1 MMSLQHSEG
10 MKLVE
15 EGRGYQPV
23 DVMHREEVAI
33 IDGALS
39 YREMQVS
46 EVMTPIKDTFMIA
59 AAECLSYK
67 VAAKPLYCHLQINL
81 SSRSSDSRSVVGNV
95 VVEDTR
101 IWDTI
106 ASVDIDK

>member
-10 MKLVE
+10 LKLVE
-15 EGRGYQPV
+15 EGKGYQSV

-46 EVMTPIKDTFMIA
+46 EVMTPIKDTFMIS
-59 AAECLSYK
+59 AAECLSHK
-67 VAAKPLYCHLQINL
+67 V
-81 SSRSSDSRSVVGNV
+81 
-95 VVEDTR
+95 
-101 IWDTI
+101 
-106 ASVDIDK
+106 